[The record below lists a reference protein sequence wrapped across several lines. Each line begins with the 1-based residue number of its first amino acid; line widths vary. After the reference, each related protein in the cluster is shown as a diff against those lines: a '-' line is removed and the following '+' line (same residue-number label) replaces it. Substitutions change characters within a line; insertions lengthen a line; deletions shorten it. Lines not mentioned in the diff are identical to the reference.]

1 MFLLWA
7 ATKARSVCDQTAI
20 LRIDHALRKAI
31 LLKEMEDTKIDMKM
45 PLEGC
50 GGGKGIMYVPYAE
63 KLVARKGYKNEA
75 T

>member
-31 LLKEMEDTKIDMKM
+31 LLKEVEDTKIDI
-45 PLEGC
+45 ENAI
-50 GGGKGIMYVPYAE
+50 GGQESNVCAIC
-63 KLVARKGYKNEA
+63 
-75 T
+75 

>member
-20 LRIDHALRKAI
+20 LRIDRSLRKPI

-45 PLEGC
+45 PL
-50 GGGKGIMYVPYAE
+50 GGGEIMRVPYAE

>member
-20 LRIDHALRKAI
+20 LRIDHALRKAS

-45 PLEGC
+45 PLGA
-50 GGGKGIMYVPYAE
+50 GG
-63 KLVARKGYKNEA
+63 
-75 T
+75 

>member
-45 PLEGC
+45 PL
-50 GGGKGIMYVPYAE
+50 GGGGIMSVPYAE
-63 KLVARKGYKNEA
+63 KLVARQGYKNEA

>member
-45 PLEGC
+45 PLGS
-50 GGGKGIMYVPYAE
+50 GGIMCVPYAE
-63 KLVARKGYKNEA
+63 KLVPRKGYKNEA

>member
-20 LRIDHALRKAI
+20 LRIDRALRKAI

-45 PLEGC
+45 PLGS
-50 GGGKGIMYVPYAE
+50 GGIMYVPYAE